1 MYFRLKDMATSS
13 SQIWESKV
21 RDDMTR
27 HLQSVKHTIEI
38 NAKEV
43 KQEIY
48 GNKHLICLM
57 LL

>member
-1 MYFRLKDMATSS
+1 MATSS

-38 NAKEV
+38 NAEEV